1 MAVDPTAPGRSGGR
15 SGARSHAGLG
25 LGPLPQVRLDELLRE
40 LLERV
45 GEVTRSRERLR
56 SLLDAVVSIGTDLDV
71 HSTLTRIVESAC
83 WLTEAR
89 YGALGVIGPDRTLI
103 DFITHG
109 IDDATRAKIGDL
121 PRGHGVLGL
130 LIDNPEPI
138 RLDDITRHERAY
150 GFPPNHPPMHTFLGV
165 PIRIR
170 DHVFGNLYLSEK
182 LDGGS
187 FTDDDEQLVVALS
200 VAAGAAIDNAQLYEL
215 AGRRQRWLEASA
227 EIINV
232 LVGENIDEDSALRLI
247 ADRAREVSGADLAL
261 VLLSDEEEEG
271 MTVRVVSGVDGDQLA
286 GAEVPSDG
294 GELGRVTGG
303 SVSALADLAD
313 AAEWPTPLHTG
324 PALLVPLSAGVRTL
338 GALAIATNDTNRPV
352 EPLDTA
358 LVETFAGQAALA
370 LERARD
376 QQQRQL
382 FAILGDRERIAR
394 DLHDLVIQR
403 LFAAG
408 TQLATTDQLV
418 VKPEV
423 HKRIN
428 AVIDDLDTTIHD
440 IRSTIFQLRTATED
454 DLRSQIRATVDQARP
469 SLGFPARLF
478 LEGPVDTLVTGE
490 LRGCLVAV
498 IRESLSN
505 VARHA
510 NASAVTVGVTV
521 SPDKLR
527 VEVTDDGVGIDP
539 AAVGPT
545 GGLANLTE
553 RAQHHGGTFTW
564 SRRQPSGTTLV
575 WSIPL

>member
-1 MAVDPTAPGRSGGR
+1 
-15 SGARSHAGLG
+15 
-25 LGPLPQVRLDELLRE
+25 
-40 LLERV
+40 
-45 GEVTRSRERLR
+45 
-56 SLLDAVVSIGTDLDV
+56 VSIGTDLDV

-83 WLTEAR
+83 WLTDAR
-89 YGALGVIGPDRTLI
+89 YGALGVIGTDRTLI

-109 IDDATRAKIGDL
+109 IDQQTRARIGEL

-182 LDGGS
+182 HGGGS

-261 VLLSDEEEEG
+261 VLLSDEDEQH
-271 MTVRVVSGVDGDQLA
+271 MSVRVVSGADGEQLD
-286 GAEVPSDG
+286 GAEVPSG
-294 GELGRVTGG
+294 SGELGRVTGG
-303 SVSALADLAD
+303 SVSALTDLAD
-313 AAEWPTPLHTG
+313 AADWPTPLHTG
-324 PALLVPLSAGVRTL
+324 PALLVPLSAGGRAL
-338 GALAIATNDTNRPV
+338 GALAIATNDTHRAV
-352 EPLDTA
+352 EPPDMA
-358 LVETFAGQAALA
+358 LMETFAGQAALA

-418 VKPEV
+418 IKPEV

-440 IRSTIFQLRTATED
+440 IRSTIFQLRTPAED
-454 DLRSQIRATVDQARP
+454 DLRNQIRVTVDQARP
-469 SLGFPARLF
+469 SLGFPARLS
-478 LEGPVDTLVTGE
+478 LQGPVDTLVTGE

-505 VARHA
+505 IARHA
-510 NASAVTVGVTV
+510 HASNVTIGVTV
-521 SPDKLR
+521 SADLVR
-527 VEVTDDGVGIDP
+527 VDVTDDGVGIDP
-539 AAVGPT
+539 AAVGGT

-553 RAQHHGGTFTW
+553 RARHHGGTFTW
-564 SRRQPSGTTLV
+564 SARQPTGTALE
-575 WSIPL
+575 WSAPL

>member
-1 MAVDPTAPGRSGGR
+1 MAVDPTAPRGPGGR
-15 SGARSHAGLG
+15 PGARSHSELG
-25 LGPLPQVRLDELLRE
+25 LRPLPQVRLDELLRE
-40 LLERV
+40 LLDRV

-83 WLTEAR
+83 WLTDAR
-89 YGALGVIGPDRTLI
+89 YGALGVIGADRTLI
-103 DFITHG
+103 DFITQG
-109 IDDATRAKIGDL
+109 IDEPTRAKIGDL

-138 RLDDITRHERAY
+138 RLDDITQHERAY

-182 LDGGS
+182 QGGGS
-187 FTDDDEQLVVALS
+187 FTDGDEQLVVALS
-200 VAAGAAIDNAQLYEL
+200 VAAGAAIENAQLYEL

-261 VLLSDEEEEG
+261 VLLDDEDEQC
-271 MTVRVVSGVDGDQLA
+271 MTVRVVSGTDGEQLA
-286 GAEVPSDG
+286 GAQVPSAS

-313 AAEWPTPLHTG
+313 AADWPTPLHTG
-324 PALLVPLSAGVRTL
+324 PALLVPLSASGRTL
-338 GALAIATNDTNRPV
+338 GALAIATNDTHRPV
-352 EPLDTA
+352 EPPDMA
-358 LVETFAGQAALA
+358 LMETFAGQAALA

-418 VKPEV
+418 IKPEV

-428 AVIDDLDTTIHD
+428 AVIDDLDATIRD
-440 IRSTIFQLRTATED
+440 IRGTIFQLRTPAED
-454 DLRSQIRATVDQARP
+454 DLRNQIRITVDQARP
-469 SLGFPARLF
+469 SLGFPAQLSLR
-478 LEGPVDTLVTGE
+478 GPVDTLVTGE
-490 LRGCLVAV
+490 LRGCLLAV

-505 VARHA
+505 IARHA
-510 NASAVTVGVTV
+510 QASTVTVTVTV
-521 SPDKLR
+521 SADLLR

-539 AAVGPT
+539 TAVRRS
-545 GGLANLTE
+545 GGLANMTE

-564 SRRQPSGTTLV
+564 SGREPTGTILE
-575 WSIPL
+575 WSVPL

>member
-1 MAVDPTAPGRSGGR
+1 MAVDPTAPGRPGGGSR
-15 SGARSHAGLG
+15 TELG

-40 LLERV
+40 LLDRV

-56 SLLDAVVSIGTDLDV
+56 SLLDAVVSIGSDLDV

-109 IDDATRAKIGDL
+109 IDERTRGEIGDL

-138 RLDDITRHERAY
+138 RLDDITRHASAY
-150 GFPPNHPPMHTFLGV
+150 GFPPHHPAMHTFLGV

-170 DHVFGNLYLSEK
+170 DRVFGNLYLSEK
-182 LDGGS
+182 RDGGS

-232 LVGENIDEDSALRLI
+232 LLAENIDEDSALRLI
-247 ADRAREVSGADLAL
+247 ADRAREVSGADLT
-261 VLLSDEEEEG
+261 LLLLTDEDAEHL
-271 MTVRVVSGVDGDQLA
+271 TVRVVSGVDEAQLE
-286 GAEVPSDG
+286 GARVPANV
-294 GELGRVTGG
+294 GELARVTSG

-313 AAEWPTPLHTG
+313 AAEWPTSLHTG
-324 PALLVPLSAGVRTL
+324 PALLVPLSASGRAL
-338 GALAIATNDTNRPV
+338 GALAIATTENQRSV
-352 EPLDTA
+352 EPPDMA
-358 LVETFAGQAALA
+358 LMETFAGQAALA

-440 IRSTIFQLRTATED
+440 IRSTIFQLRAPAED
-454 DLRSQIRATVDQARP
+454 DLRNQLRAVVDHAR
-469 SLGFPARLF
+469 STLGFTARLS
-478 LEGPVDTLVTGE
+478 LQGPVDTLVTGE
-490 LRGCLVAV
+490 LRGCLTAV
-498 IRESLSN
+498 IREALSN
-505 VARHA
+505 IARHA
-510 NASAVTVGVTV
+510 RASAATIDV
-521 SPDKLR
+521 SAAPDRLDVR
-527 VEVTDDGVGIDP
+527 ITDDGVGIDP
-539 AAVGPT
+539 AAVRAT
-545 GGLANLTE
+545 GGLANMAE
-553 RAQHHGGTFTW
+553 RATQHGGTFSW
-564 SRRQPSGTTLV
+564 SAAQPTGTRLE
-575 WSIPL
+575 WSVPL